1 MIKEFFE
8 MHDHLCFKLQHIG
21 RHNGKW
27 QVRIYNTTLDFACT
41 DPIYEYT
48 ILDSEINNSN
58 VDFETMIMTPS
69 IDWWKGSR
77 SFTKYDYT
85 CQIKEEEDENEIN

>member
-27 QVRIYNTTLDFACT
+27 QVRIYNTTLDLSL
-41 DPIYEYT
+41 IH
-48 ILDSEINNSN
+48 I
-58 VDFETMIMTPS
+58 
-69 IDWWKGSR
+69 
-77 SFTKYDYT
+77 
-85 CQIKEEEDENEIN
+85 

>member
-27 QVRIYNTTLDFACT
+27 QVRIYNTTLDLGCT
-41 DPIYEYT
+41 EPIYEH
-48 ILDSEINNSN
+48 IVLDSEINNSN
-58 VDFETMIMTPS
+58 VDFETMIMTPI

-77 SFTKYDYT
+77 SFTKYYYT